1 MDGLESLRRLR
12 AELPPGRLPYAVA
25 LSANVGSAD
34 RQQCA
39 AAGYDAFLAKPRAPA
54 FESLRKAK
62 LRAASQPVM
71 DGLESLRRLRAE
83 LPPGRLPYAVALSAN
98 VGSADRQQCAA
109 AGYDAFLAKPVRG
122 KDLAEALAAA
132 SAASA
137 PAPAPRHGQA
147 LDLGFEIPS
156 LQA

>member
-1 MDGLESLRRLR
+1 
-12 AELPPGRLPYAVA
+12 
-25 LSANVGSAD
+25 
-34 RQQCA
+34 
-39 AAGYDAFLAKPRAPA
+39 
-54 FESLRKAK
+54 
-62 LRAASQPVM
+62 M

-132 SAASA
+132 SAALRA
-137 PAPAPRHGQA
+137 RPPPRAMARH
-147 LDLGFEIPS
+147 S
-156 LQA
+156 V

>member
-1 MDGLESLRRLR
+1 MLLRRQGYGDVVHVEDGLRALR
-12 AELPPGRLPYAVA
+12 AARE
-25 LSANVGSAD
+25 
-34 RQQCA
+34 A
-39 AAGYDAFLAKPRAPA
+39 AAGPALRRPPLRRHDGAPAPPAPQPQRAPA

-132 SAASA
+132 SAALRA
-137 PAPAPRHGQA
+137 RPPPRAMARHS
-147 LDLGFEIPS
+147 I
-156 LQA
+156 